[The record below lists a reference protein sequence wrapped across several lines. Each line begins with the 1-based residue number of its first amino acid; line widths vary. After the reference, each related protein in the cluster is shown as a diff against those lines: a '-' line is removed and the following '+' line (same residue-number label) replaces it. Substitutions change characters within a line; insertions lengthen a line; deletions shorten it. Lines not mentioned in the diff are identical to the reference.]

1 MPKQPRIVLFG
12 GGTGSFTLLQG
23 LKKLTPHLT
32 AIVSMSDDGGSTG
45 VLRDELGVLPA
56 GDVRQCLVAL
66 SDLPEVRDLFSYRFE
81 AGRFEGQSLGNIIL
95 SGLELQYGNF
105 EEAIRVASDLLHS
118 RGAVVPVTTDKHTLV
133 VDDGMHTHRGE
144 HIIDGPLSLSA
155 SATVRL
161 DPAAQLN
168 PRARDAIMAAD
179 MIIIAP
185 GSFHTSLLPI
195 LAVSGMRE
203 ALKATNAKIVSV
215 TNLINKPGQTD
226 DWHVVDYIEQLG
238 RYMGGNVLD
247 VALYNSEP
255 IDAELLKKYAA
266 DGEFPVRTDSGRFTE
281 ATGVCVVGARLVS
294 SKIARQTSASD
305 VVRRTLIRHD
315 AEAVCLQIKTFLQK

>member
-81 AGRFEGQSLGNIIL
+81 AGRFKGQSLGNIIL

-105 EEAIRVASDLLHS
+105 EEAIRVAGNLLHS
-118 RGAVVPVTTDKHTLV
+118 RGTVVPVTVDKHTLV
-133 VDDGMHTHRGE
+133 VDDGKHTHRGE
-144 HIIDGPLSLSA
+144 HVIDGPLPLSA

-161 DPAAQLN
+161 DPAAQLH
-168 PRARDAIMAAD
+168 PHARDAIMAAD

-203 ALKATNAKIVSV
+203 ALKTTPAKVVSV

-226 DWHVVDYIEQLG
+226 DWHVVDYVTHLQ
-238 RYMGGNVLD
+238 RYMGKGVLD
-247 VALYNSEP
+247 VVLYNN
-255 IDAELLKKYAA
+255 ELIAPDLLEKYAA
-266 DGEFPVRTDSGRFTE
+266 DGEFPVGIASHRFRE
-281 ATGVCVVGARLVS
+281 VAGVEMIGARLVS
-294 SKIARQTSASD
+294 KEIARRESNSD
-305 VVRRTLIRHD
+305 AVRRTLIRHD
-315 AEAVCLQIKTFLQK
+315 AEAVCTEIKKLY

>member
-1 MPKQPRIVLFG
+1 MPNPRIVLFG

-81 AGRFEGQSLGNIIL
+81 AGRFKGQSMGNIIL

-105 EEAIRVASDLLHS
+105 EEAIRVASNLLHS
-118 RGAVVPVTTDKHTLV
+118 RGVVVPVTVDKHTLV
-133 VDDGMHTHRGE
+133 VDDGKQTHRGE
-144 HIIDGPLSLSA
+144 HVIDGPLPLST

-161 DPAAQLN
+161 DPVAQLN
-168 PRARDAIMAAD
+168 PHARDAIMAAD

-203 ALKATNAKIVSV
+203 VLKATPAKVVSV
-215 TNLINKPGQTD
+215 TNLINKPTQTNN
-226 DWHVVDYIEQLG
+226 WHVVDYVRQLS
-238 RYMGGNVLD
+238 RYMGDGVLD
-247 VALYNSEP
+247 AALYNSEP
-255 IDAELLKKYAA
+255 IAPDLLQRYA
-266 DGEFPVRTDSGRFTE
+266 DDDEFPVVIEPSRFSEVTD
-281 ATGVCVVGARLVS
+281 VQLIGASLVS
-294 SKIARQTSASD
+294 SEISKQTSKSD
-305 VVRRTLIRHD
+305 TVRRTLIRHD
-315 AEAVCLQIKTFLQK
+315 TQAVCTEIKKLLDF